1 MRPGSRTTRALAA
14 VAVVA
19 GLMLGATGGG
29 AADAGARGPEQDAAT
44 SRAVVVD
51 GVDDVWG
58 IGEDTD
64 NQWALVDMPTAD
76 VQRVMVSH
84 KAHRI
89 RVRMAFDDLRRVD
102 PQVYAV
108 WFHHRGYLATAF
120 VVARQHT
127 WEGRNVLTEAGD
139 DVVPCAR
146 LRHDLDYAHDRLV
159 MSVPRAC
166 LGRPPWVR
174 VGMRNFLTSLTSADL
189 EEVCDNPFSDQAF
202 SRERTRPLHH
212 PEVP

>member
-1 MRPGSRTTRALAA
+1 MSPGSRGARGLVL
-14 VAVVA
+14 VATVA
-19 GLMLGATGGG
+19 GLGLGPTGVVATG
-29 AADAGARGPEQDAAT
+29 AGPAVPAQDAAS
-44 SRAVVVD
+44 SRVVVVD

-58 IGEDTD
+58 IGGDTG
-64 NQWALVDMPTAD
+64 NHWAVVDMPTAD
-76 VQRVMVSH
+76 VRRVMVSH

-89 RVRMAFDDLRRVD
+89 RVRMTFDDLRRVD

-120 VVARQHT
+120 VVARPHR
-127 WEGRNVLTEAGD
+127 WDGRNVVTEAGD

-146 LRHDLDYAHDRLV
+146 LRHDLDYARDRLV

-189 EEVCDNPFSDQAF
+189 EEVCDTPFSDQAF
-202 SRERTRPLHH
+202 SRERTPRLQH
-212 PEVP
+212 PEMP